1 MVVGLAGYTLRS
13 VLDDL
18 VNEALRVDVTRE
30 AALVARAATSRVLA
44 CGPESALSPA
54 QRRRAE
60 AYFHAV
66 VRRRTVRGG
75 AGPRASARF
84 VAAAVVADLR
94 ESGRDGSAIWLEL
107 ERGWRNRIPA
117 DLLEEYRLRLCG

>member
-1 MVVGLAGYTLRS
+1 MVVGLAGATLRS

-18 VNEALRVDVTRE
+18 VNEAVRVDVSHE
-30 AALVARAATSRVLA
+30 ATLLARDATSRVLG
-44 CGPESALSPA
+44 CGLESALSAA

-60 AYFHAV
+60 AYFRAV
-66 VRRRTVRGG
+66 VRRHTVRGG

-107 ERGWRNRIPA
+107 ERGWRNRFPA